1 MRLWLHG
8 EETDI
13 MGLDELR
20 ERLDILDEQ
29 MMSLLSERA
38 KVVMQVADFKRHHS
52 LPVYIPEREASLIE
66 RLRMMNPGPLPG
78 DAIERIYRT
87 IVEEMRKF
95 ESASLT
101 H

>member
-1 MRLWLHG
+1 MN
-8 EETDI
+8 I
-13 MGLDELR
+13 MGLDKLR

-38 KVVMQVADFKRHHS
+38 KIVAKVADFKRHHN
-52 LPVYIPEREASLIE
+52 LPIYIPEREASLIA
-66 RLRMMNPGPLPG
+66 RLRMLNPGPLPG
-78 DAIERIYRT
+78 DAIEHIYRT

-95 ESASLT
+95 ESESLS